1 MSIKRLVSV
10 VFWQD
15 ATVVDKYT
23 PEDKYFMLYL
33 MTNPHTR
40 QCGIYLLPK
49 KFIAFEMGYS
59 LDSVISLIDRF
70 QTRFKNIIYDEETQE
85 VAVLNAM
92 KHNIITGGRPV
103 EDLINKELSNILSDK
118 LIVAVFD
125 NMVEH
130 WKLSRRKTDQT
141 IMVLFA
147 RELKRRN
154 KQTKTILSILT
165 QYDDEYEND
174 NENGNEN
181 ENDKSY
187 PDTIHESLD
196 DSSHESTVESIND
209 AVDDSTFI
217 QIILSDNTYHDVTMK
232 DVGRYREL
240 YPDVN
245 VEQALRNMAGWSE
258 SDQKKRKTRG
268 GVKRFITNW
277 LIKDQK
283 EASKEKQERKVSG
296 VPDRNRI
303 REAHE
308 YDDPT
313 DVRHS
318 PYFQEFMKKQEA
330 ERLAA
335 KEVQE

>member
-92 KHNIITGGRPV
+92 KHNIITGGKPV

-165 QYDDEYEND
+165 QYDDEYENVND

-187 PDTIHESLD
+187 PDTAHDSSN
-196 DSSHESTVESIND
+196 DSSHDSTVESTSET
-209 AVDDSTFI
+209 VDDSVFI
-217 QIILSDNTYHDVTMK
+217 QIILKDKTFHDVMMA
-232 DVGRYREL
+232 DVTRYKQL
-240 YPDVN
+240 FPDVN
-245 VEQALRNMAGWSE
+245 IEQSLRNMSAWSK
-258 SDQKKRKTRG
+258 SNPNKRKTKTG
-268 GVKRFITNW
+268 ANTFITNW
-277 LIKDQK
+277 LIGDQK
-283 EASKEKQERKVSG
+283 DAEKEKQERKSSG

-313 DVRHS
+313 DGRNNPH
-318 PYFQEFMKKQEA
+318 FQAWFERDAKKPKEA
-330 ERLAA
+330 KA
-335 KEVQE
+335 